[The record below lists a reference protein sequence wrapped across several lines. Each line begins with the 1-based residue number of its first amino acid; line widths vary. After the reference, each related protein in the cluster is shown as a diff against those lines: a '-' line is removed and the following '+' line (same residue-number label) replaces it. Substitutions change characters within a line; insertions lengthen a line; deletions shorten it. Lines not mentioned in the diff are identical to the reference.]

1 MDSTLDIKGIIEC
14 MLLVVFGVT
23 INQNIN
29 YIHELFIDFD
39 SQMLNDLFDY
49 AIKTAVLTTAIIK
62 AVIEFR
68 KIRKKKKN
76 E

>member
-23 INQNIN
+23 LNTNIN
-29 YIHELFIDFD
+29 YIHELFIDFN

-62 AVIEFR
+62 AIIEFR
-68 KIRKKKKN
+68 KIRKKRNN